1 MYGKLIADV
10 FSKLPADL
18 LFKQVKGKTGN
29 IRIKGRKHPGVA
41 WIARSWDVLHLF
53 SIFDGILNYI
63 LLLVMALFSPNSHL
77 LST

>member
-41 WIARSWDVLHLF
+41 CFNTGQLAP
-53 SIFDGILNYI
+53 GMCYI
-63 LLLVMALFSPNSHL
+63 YSASLTAY
-77 LST
+77 